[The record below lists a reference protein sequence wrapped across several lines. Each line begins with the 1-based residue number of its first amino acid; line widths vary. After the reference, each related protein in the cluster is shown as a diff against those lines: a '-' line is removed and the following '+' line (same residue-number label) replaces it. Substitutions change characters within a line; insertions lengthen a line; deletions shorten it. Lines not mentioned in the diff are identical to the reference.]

1 MGRLVAAGL
10 CAPAAHGSRLSG
22 GASAARPPHAPP
34 RSPQPLFAPIRVP
47 PDTGAAGAALRPL
60 HVRTEASTPLAGG
73 HRRGRCSTSGTCKNR
88 AAWFRAGRV
97 CVAEHEQMEIQ
108 ASGEARDANPA
119 RGGIGEPCA
128 GGDSGGA
135 AEPPGR
141 ARGWLRGRPHGPDGI
156 PKCLPGTGQGTPFSP
171 KMNSDEPRASSWLD
185 EDK

>member
-22 GASAARPPHAPP
+22 GASAARPPHALP
-34 RSPQPLFAPIRVP
+34 RSPQPCSP
-47 PDTGAAGAALRPL
+47 PSEFLQTQAQPGPRSPPL
-60 HVRTEASTPLAGG
+60 HVRTEASAPLAGG
-73 HRRGRCSTSGTCKNR
+73 HRRGRRSTSGTCKNR

-108 ASGEARDANPA
+108 ASGEAREANPA